1 MFRFLKI
8 TFLSLLTVTL
18 LLFVL
23 ILVLLR
29 FPTDTPEIKSSFA
42 PRADLERTLPPIKI
56 KFFETAYSTAPEP
69 YMVEG
74 GNFFK
79 TRHVPY
85 GAILIEHPKGN
96 LLIDGGLSSKF
107 AEELQKA
114 PWMVRNLFFINF
126 EKALVNQEPFQRYK
140 DRLSAI
146 LVTHGHWDHISGM
159 QDLPGVPI
167 YLLPEEVE
175 FIVNN
180 PHPAR
185 SGIFPW
191 HAEALKARFNPI
203 QLTDHPYENFSQ
215 SLDWFGDGTVVLV
228 PLKGHT
234 PGSMGIFV
242 NLASDRR
249 FLIVGDALWG
259 VDPNGM
265 PEKKS
270 LLAQWMTDSD
280 PEKAATLREKLR
292 ELVNHSNEIT
302 LVPVHDVQAL
312 QKLTDQD
319 MARTSPDE
327 ESI

>member
-1 MFRFLKI
+1 MLRFLKI
-8 TFLSLLTVTL
+8 TFLSLLTITL

-29 FPTDTPEIKSSFA
+29 YPTALPEVKSTFA
-42 PRADLERTLPPIKI
+42 PRAGLDGPLPPIKI
-56 KFFETAYSTAPEP
+56 NFFETAYSTAPEA

-107 AEELQKA
+107 AEEFRKA
-114 PWMVRNLFFINF
+114 PWIVRNMFFITF
-126 EKALVNQEPFQRYK
+126 GKALVNQEPFQKYQ

-159 QDLPGVPI
+159 QDFPGVPI
-167 YLLPEEVE
+167 YLLPEEVG
-175 FIVNN
+175 FIVDN

-185 SGIFPW
+185 NGIFPW
-191 HAEALKARFNPI
+191 HGEALKNRFKPI
-203 QLTDHPYENFSQ
+203 RLKDRPYENFSQ
-215 SLDWFGDGTVVLV
+215 SLDWYGDGSVVLV

-234 PGSMGIFV
+234 PGSLGIFI

-249 FLIVGDALWG
+249 FLIVGDALWS

-265 PEKKS
+265 PETKS

-280 PEKAATLREKLR
+280 PEQAATTREKLR

-302 LVPVHDVQAL
+302 LVPVHDARAL
-312 QKLTDQD
+312 QKLTNRDR
-319 MARTSPDE
+319 AGTSPDE
-327 ESI
+327 ERI